1 MGLFQNNSK
10 PHTAEEYR
18 KSAQAHLNAAKTM
31 FLTFVKTGV
40 IMVTGI
46 TVIIVFTLSW
56 FVSNTSV
63 TGSHTSISANDGK
76 RYLLAT
82 KASEQQGIYD
92 DSSSYNILLNALKYF
107 NRVSSKTEV
116 VQGLP
121 EFSSGASSSTYEN
134 YIIGDAENISLR
146 VNTTSNVNN
155 VDNGDNQYNHI
166 GPGAKGK
173 ITFYIIPL
181 VDGDNTAHFTI
192 SLTPYEIDNK
202 GTAKASSNEAL
213 IKLLYGHIL
222 LFNAIDNDGY
232 YSDQIIPEVSDEKVT
247 FAFSKTHS
255 WTKDNPVEITL
266 YWVWPYRF
274 ENIVYPGQKDS
285 IFKEERIDANDPY
298 NMYCKWMNEHQNM
311 IVYKNENQ
319 SEISFSQPSSSMTNA
334 DFVKWSQGYNKA
346 DQLIGDKVAYFV
358 WTISTD
364 D

>member
-1 MGLFQNNSK
+1 
-10 PHTAEEYR
+10 
-18 KSAQAHLNAAKTM
+18 
-31 FLTFVKTGV
+31 
-40 IMVTGI
+40 MVTGI
-46 TVIIVFTLSW
+46 TVIIVLTLSW

-76 RYLLAT
+76 RYLLVT

-92 DSSSYNILLNALKYF
+92 KGDNILLSALKYF
-107 NRVSSKTEV
+107 NRVSSETEV

-155 VDNGDNQYNHI
+155 VDNGDNQYDHI

-192 SLTPYEIDNK
+192 SLTPYEIDNTV
-202 GTAKASSNEAL
+202 TAKASDDEAL

-247 FAFSKTHS
+247 FAFSKTGQ
-255 WTKDNPVEITL
+255 WTKDTPVEITL

-285 IFKEERIDANDPY
+285 IFKEEKVDANDPY

-311 IVYKNENQ
+311 IVFKNKNQ